1 MSRLAMKIV
10 VGAATAGAL
19 ALGAALLC
27 ASTPGVSGQQNEQP
41 AQNPQP
47 AQGQQ
52 GQAQGQ
58 QGSQTAPP
66 AHTAPGGQPV
76 TPPSKQEVDDWNAL
90 RQEAATGLD
99 TDKVVQ
105 LASDFEKKYPASTML
120 TYVDM
125 FAASAYQSKGDVAK
139 SIEFGEKSLKLNPDN
154 LMSLII
160 MADLLPT
167 PQATKG
173 SDKDKR
179 LSEAETYA
187 NRALGLVAKMPKQA
201 NETDD
206 QAKKRRDTLSAD
218 MHSSLGMVHLQRS
231 AESLAGP
238 DKDELTKA
246 ESEYK
251 LATAIDKPSPQDFFR
266 LGEAYSSDGK
276 IDEAIDAFTKASQF
290 GQGGPIQPYADQR
303 LEDLKKQ
310 KAGQTAPAAA
320 PAKPPAKP

>member
-1 MSRLAMKIV
+1 MNRLGMKIV
-10 VGAATAGAL
+10 VGAAMAAAL
-19 ALGAALLC
+19 ALGAAMLG
-27 ASTPGVSGQQNEQP
+27 ASMQAPSGQQNQ
-41 AQNPQP
+41 QP

-52 GQAQGQ
+52 GSQAGQ
-58 QGSQTAPP
+58 AAKP
-66 AHTAPGGQPV
+66 AQPAASGQPAA
-76 TPPSKQEVDDWNAL
+76 PSKQEVDDWNAL

-105 LASDFEKKYPASTML
+105 LATDFEKKYPTSTML

-125 FAASAYQSKGDVAK
+125 FAASAYQSKGDVGK
-139 SIEFGEKSLKLNPDN
+139 SIEFGKKSLNLNPDN

-173 SDKDKR
+173 PDKDKR

-187 NRALGLVAKMPKQA
+187 NRALGLVAKMPKQP

-218 MHSSLGMVHLQRS
+218 LHSSLGMVHLQRS
-231 AESLAGP
+231 AETLAGP
-238 DKDELTKA
+238 DKAELAKA
-246 ESEYK
+246 EDEYK

-276 IDEAIDAFTKASQF
+276 IDEAIDAFSKASQF

-303 LEDLKKQ
+303 LDELKKQ
-310 KAGQTAPAAA
+310 KAAQTAPAAA

>member
-1 MSRLAMKIV
+1 MNRLAMKIV
-10 VGAATAGAL
+10 VGAAMAAAL
-19 ALGAALLC
+19 SLGAAMLD
-27 ASTPGVSGQQNEQP
+27 ASMQAPSGQQNQ
-41 AQNPQP
+41 QP

-52 GQAQGQ
+52 GSQAGQ
-58 QGSQTAPP
+58 AAKP
-66 AHTAPGGQPV
+66 AQPAASGQPAA
-76 TPPSKQEVDDWNAL
+76 PSKQEVDDWNAL

-105 LASDFEKKYPASTML
+105 LATDFEKKYPTSTML

-125 FAASAYQSKGDVAK
+125 FAASAYQSKGDVGK
-139 SIEFGEKSLKLNPDN
+139 SIEFGEKSLNLNPDN

-218 MHSSLGMVHLQRS
+218 LHSSLGMVHLQRS
-231 AESLAGP
+231 AETLAGP
-238 DKDELTKA
+238 DKTELTKA
-246 ESEYK
+246 EDEYK

-303 LEDLKKQ
+303 LDELKKQ
-310 KAGQTAPAAA
+310 KAAQSAPAAA

>member
-1 MSRLAMKIV
+1 MNRLVMKIV

-19 ALGAALLC
+19 TLGAATLC
-27 ASTPGVSGQQNEQP
+27 ISAPQATGQQNQ
-41 AQNPQP
+41 QP
-47 AQGQQ
+47 AQGQP
-52 GQAQGQ
+52 
-58 QGSQTAPP
+58 GSQTAQPQ
-66 AHTAPGGQPV
+66 HTAPGGQPV

-90 RQEAATGLD
+90 RQEASTGLD

-105 LASDFEKKYPASTML
+105 LATDFEKKYPTSAML

-125 FAASAYQSKGDVAK
+125 FAASAYQSKGDVVK

-173 SDKDKR
+173 PDKDKN
-179 LSEAETYA
+179 LGEAETYA
-187 NRALGLVAKMPKQA
+187 KRALDLVAKMPKQA
-201 NETDD
+201 TETDD
-206 QAKKRRDTLSAD
+206 QAKKRKDTLSAD
-218 MHSSLGMVHLQRS
+218 LHSSLGMVHLQRS

-238 DKDELTKA
+238 DKDELAKA

-251 LATAIDKPSPQDFFR
+251 LATAVDKPSPQDYFR

-276 IDEAIDAFTKASQF
+276 IDDAIDAFTKASQL
-290 GQGGPIQPYADQR
+290 GQGGPIQPYADQK
-303 LEDLKKQ
+303 LEELKKQ
-310 KAGQTAPAAA
+310 KAAQTPAAA